1 MRKKLTN
8 FERHFREQMKDKKFR
23 EAYEKEKRKVFIAY
37 EIVKLREKSGY
48 TQKQLAKKLGTTQS
62 VIARMEGGNQNFTVD
77 NLEKV
82 ASVFNKELNVRF
94 V

>member
-1 MRKKLTN
+1 MRKLTDY
-8 FERHFREQMKDKKFR
+8 EKDFRERMKDKEFR
-23 EAYEKEKRKVFIAY
+23 EAYEKERRRVAIAY
-37 EIVKLREKSGY
+37 EIVKLREKSGC
-48 TQKQLAKKLGTTQS
+48 TQKQLAKKLDTTQS

-82 ASVFNKELNVRF
+82 ASAFNKELNVRF

>member
-1 MRKKLTN
+1 MRKLTDY
-8 FERHFREQMKDKKFR
+8 EKDFRERMKDKEFR
-23 EAYEKEKRKVFIAY
+23 EAYEKERRRVTIAY
-37 EIVKLREKSGY
+37 EILKLREKSGC